1 MKFLFTFF
9 SFLSLFSFILANPVP
24 QGQGS
29 ASNQEPRTC
38 KITADGARHRKCPEV
53 NDTKCPA
60 TGSYAKGTMIKFMC
74 YVVGETV
81 KGNPYAIL
89 TLLFSSH
96 EPSVLIRYTPLID
109 TGTKLVRV
117 NMFPRRL
124 LRNHADVSSNCLYV
138 SLVGGRVLN
147 MVDSET
153 P

>member
-1 MKFLFTFF
+1 MKFLFTFL

-81 KGNPYAIL
+81 KGNPYWDK
-89 TLLFSSH
+89 TSKG
-96 EPSVLIRYTPLID
+96 E
-109 TGTKLVRV
+109 
-117 NMFPRRL
+117 
-124 LRNHADVSSNCLYV
+124 YV
-138 SLVGGRVLN
+138 SETLVEESCRSKLP
-147 MVDSET
+147 EC
-153 P
+153 